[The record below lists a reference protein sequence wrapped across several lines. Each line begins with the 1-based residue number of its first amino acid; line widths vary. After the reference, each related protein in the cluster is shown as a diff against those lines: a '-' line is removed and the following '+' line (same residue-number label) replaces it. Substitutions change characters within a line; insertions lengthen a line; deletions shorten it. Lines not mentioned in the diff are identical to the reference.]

1 MDKLL
6 LDKVLEMPPAERV
19 SFAELVLASID
30 HEDDE
35 LRKSWISEV
44 KDRMQAVEDGKASLI
59 DFEDLYH
66 ESTDS

>member
-30 HEDDE
+30 HEDD
-35 LRKSWISEV
+35 KIKNSWISEV
-44 KDRMQAVEDGKASLI
+44 KDRMQAVEEGKASLI
-59 DFEDLYH
+59 DFEDLF
-66 ESTDS
+66 